1 MVKILGGVNH
11 MEYTVDELVKK
22 SRNKADYKERIEA
35 IKELAKID
43 CPQRKDVIVNLA
55 IHDRVFAVKE
65 AAHHEA
71 QKLKLTK
78 NGKPIS
84 LGKKDIGY
92 SNGDIV
98 KKLARVKRES
108 KMDEF
113 DCAEF
118 KERFKTVDP
127 EMYDVLQFEKSSKFD
142 SYLENQY
149 KCLPKN

>member
-1 MVKILGGVNH
+1 MG
-11 MEYTVDELVKK
+11 YTVDELIKK
-22 SRNKADYKERIEA
+22 SRNKADYHERIEA
-35 IKELAKID
+35 VRELAKID
-43 CPQRKDVIVNLA
+43 CPQRKDVIINLA

-65 AAHHEA
+65 AAVHEA
-71 QKLKLTK
+71 QKLELTK
-78 NGKPIS
+78 NGKPIR

-113 DCAEF
+113 NSTEF
-118 KERFKTVDP
+118 KEKLKIVDA
-127 EMYDVLQFEKSSKFD
+127 EMYDVLQFEKKNKFD

-149 KCLPKN
+149 KCLPKK